1 MKDFIKESHVTG
13 EQSQNLSR
21 FEPVGG
27 GGAHTRLTTESC
39 SSLLNCPNVCWTI
52 AKTTK
57 DQEEGDF
64 SF

>member
-27 GGAHTRLTTESC
+27 GGRSHTAHNGELQLIVELSERLLDHC
-39 SSLLNCPNVCWTI
+39 
-52 AKTTK
+52 
-57 DQEEGDF
+57 
-64 SF
+64 